1 MTHVFDSNTCNPALD
16 IVTIKNRFNEL
27 YTVLI
32 SIGRFTPFI
41 KSDRID
47 FLTYFTVAGCPRRC
61 LLTTKWFFAMRKK
74 NRNYVNTL
82 GLDEYSVLLQLY
94 LTVSSIFISKI
105 YSETSWFWYDKGCN
119 EKLNPKCKTLT
130 SSFELT

>member
-47 FLTYFTVAGCPRRC
+47 FLTYFSVAGCPRRC

-74 NRNYVNTL
+74 PKLGQHIGVRWILCPTPVILDGVIDFFYQRFILKLVDFGMTKDAMKNWIRNAKRL
-82 GLDEYSVLLQLY
+82 HLVL
-94 LTVSSIFISKI
+94 S
-105 YSETSWFWYDKGCN
+105 
-119 EKLNPKCKTLT
+119 
-130 SSFELT
+130 

>member
-74 NRNYVNTL
+74 NRNQVNTL

-94 LTVSSIFISKI
+94 LTVSSIFFYQRFILKLVDFGMTKDAMKTE
-105 YSETSWFWYDKGCN
+105 SEMQSAYIQF
-119 EKLNPKCKTLT
+119 
-130 SSFELT
+130 

>member
-32 SIGRFTPFI
+32 SIDRFTPFI

-74 NRNYVNTL
+74 PKL
-82 GLDEYSVLLQLY
+82 GQHIGVRWILCPTPVILDGVIDFL
-94 LTVSSIFISKI
+94 SKI
-105 YSETSWFWYDKGCN
+105 YPETSWFWYDKGCN